1 MVPTGCYAVFTAG
14 GSGSYAGLKE
24 LPWMAKSSCA
34 PVTRKPSVPGL
45 TRCLIS
51 PSSRKSKYQESEIQ
65 YLSRLLPQRSAPAW
79 EATQSVGQQLRVGK
93 ESKEKG
99 EGDIYLGVLLKQK
112 MLTSPQSFINCSFQ
126 VCQRG
131 EGELGRLKRAERERG
146 DRLMTSGRDPL
157 QLHIKL
163 CTMQGLLGR
172 HQSQGCRTHQDSRE
186 LGKGPR
192 V

>member
-1 MVPTGCYAVFTAG
+1 MLCSFHCGRLRQLC
-14 GSGSYAGLKE
+14 
-24 LPWMAKSSCA
+24 WAKRASVDGQSSCA

-131 EGELGRLKRAERERG
+131 EGELGRLKRVERERRQA
-146 DRLMTSGRDPL
+146 DDEW
-157 QLHIKL
+157 
-163 CTMQGLLGR
+163 QGPASAP
-172 HQSQGCRTHQDSRE
+172 HQALYHARVAGKAPIAGLQDSPGLRE

>member
-1 MVPTGCYAVFTAG
+1 MSHGAYRVLCSFHCGRLRQLC
-14 GSGSYAGLKE
+14 
-24 LPWMAKSSCA
+24 WAKRASVDGQSSCA

-131 EGELGRLKRAERERG
+131 EGELGRLLSLWICHQGAW
-146 DRLMTSGRDPL
+146 SGCPGWPGAQRSL
-157 QLHIKL
+157 E
-163 CTMQGLLGR
+163 MEVSSGLG
-172 HQSQGCRTHQDSRE
+172 
-186 LGKGPR
+186 
-192 V
+192 